1 MAARERVIERARA
14 HVKAGLVDAALI
26 ERAERIEA
34 FGEIA
39 EAVSGAELVLE
50 AVAED
55 MEVKH
60 EVLSACENSVDDD
73 VVIASNTSSLPVDR
87 LAEPL
92 RHPARFL
99 GMHWFNPPEWTPGV
113 EVVAAPATDKSV
125 VERVVDLLRDLGK
138 SPAVVRA
145 GVGFV
150 ANRLQNALLCEAVRC
165 VQDGIATPA
174 EIDQVVRST
183 FGFRLPF
190 FGPFQIADMAG
201 LDVYS
206 AVLEQHRNEFGE
218 RFFVPET
225 MRELVERGSTG
236 TSAGAGFYSYSEG
249 EPERLLGERDERDE
263 RYAALA
269 ERPRSGSAPARI
281 DDGRPGHPDRGR
293 RRDRRR
299 HRSADDRPGP
309 PRDCAR
315 RQSRSR
321 GTNARPGPGARPAWR
336 AENGAGRRLRRP
348 P

>member
-1 MAARERVIERARA
+1 MGGGIAEAFAAGGLRVHLADASPELSMAARERVIERARA

-125 VERVVDLLRDLGK
+125 VERVVDFLRDLGK

-249 EPERLLGERDERDE
+249 EPERLLGERDER
-263 RYAALA
+263 YAALA
-269 ERPRSGSAPARI
+269 ELLERLPPQRFS
-281 DDGRPGHPDRGR
+281 PGTD
-293 RRDRRR
+293 
-299 HRSADDRPGP
+299 
-309 PRDCAR
+309 
-315 RQSRSR
+315 
-321 GTNARPGPGARPAWR
+321 
-336 AENGAGRRLRRP
+336 
-348 P
+348 